1 MNERNETVKS
11 GSLPLLDVVVVAFVI
26 IGFVC
31 LLSFYGYALLPFWPD
46 EICFLQ
52 PAQNLAEGKGMGTP
66 ALDNLL
72 PGISQRTYWQPP
84 VYFLVLAVWGK
95 LVGFDVMSSR
105 LLSRVCGGGIL
116 LLLWLLAL
124 RWGICPQLA
133 LICVIWTALDLTFQ
147 YNSNLGRMDTMNAF
161 WLMACLLTFTEH
173 QRGGKIW
180 QAAAAGFFG
189 ALATL
194 THFIAVPSVL
204 TLALVLAW
212 RKRWRD
218 LLWFSFPILLGWGMW
233 FIYAAQDWQSF
244 WAQLCYQFARKGE
257 SGFAGKLLHFSF
269 LQALLPLYG
278 VFVVNSPPIWLP
290 LTLVSALAWKQRALS
305 LHGWQLAFLLAVYCS
320 AAFGGELWYVGW
332 FTPFGYLLLSLW
344 FQQAFKEN
352 RWRFAL
358 VGLCLL
364 WCSYQGFMVGQA
376 LSSVQGLKAEID
388 RFNFEL
394 AAVLPKGVQVLLHGV
409 PDPFPTLQRLRPD
422 LRLIQLSPTPMPQE
436 ALRRT
441 LRQSNFFVGLTEWG
455 QGRGVLLSNSSEPLK
470 GWLFHTPLGAWAVKL
485 HALGGET
492 FE

>member
-1 MNERNETVKS
+1 MSNLSPQKGNATKFATGYRLKSRAEKRLPKNARCSERTRFGALTWQGEVRMNERNETVKS

-66 ALDNLL
+66 ALDDLL

-105 LLSRVCGGGIL
+105 LLSRVCGVGVL

-124 RWGICPQLA
+124 RWGVCSQLA
-133 LICVIWTALDLTFQ
+133 LICIIWTALDLTFQ

-161 WLMACLLTFTEH
+161 WLMACLLAFTEH

-194 THFIAVPSVL
+194 THFIAIPSVL
-204 TLALVLAW
+204 TLGLVLAW

-218 LLWFSFPILLGWGMW
+218 LLWFSFPVLLGWGMW
-233 FIYAAQDWQSF
+233 LIYAAQDWQSF

-257 SGFAGKLLHFSF
+257 SGFG
-269 LQALLPLYG
+269 
-278 VFVVNSPPIWLP
+278 
-290 LTLVSALAWKQRALS
+290 
-305 LHGWQLAFLLAVYCS
+305 
-320 AAFGGELWYVGW
+320 
-332 FTPFGYLLLSLW
+332 
-344 FQQAFKEN
+344 
-352 RWRFAL
+352 
-358 VGLCLL
+358 
-364 WCSYQGFMVGQA
+364 
-376 LSSVQGLKAEID
+376 
-388 RFNFEL
+388 
-394 AAVLPKGVQVLLHGV
+394 
-409 PDPFPTLQRLRPD
+409 
-422 LRLIQLSPTPMPQE
+422 
-436 ALRRT
+436 
-441 LRQSNFFVGLTEWG
+441 
-455 QGRGVLLSNSSEPLK
+455 
-470 GWLFHTPLGAWAVKL
+470 
-485 HALGGET
+485 
-492 FE
+492 

>member
-1 MNERNETVKS
+1 MNERSEIMRS

-31 LLSFYGYALLPFWPD
+31 LLSFYGYALLPYFPD

-66 ALDNLL
+66 ALDDLL

-105 LLSRVCGGGIL
+105 LLSRVCGVGVL

-124 RWGICPQLA
+124 RWGVCSQLA

-161 WLMACLLTFTEH
+161 WLMACLLAFTEH
-173 QRGGKIW
+173 QRSGKIW
-180 QAAAAGFFG
+180 QATAAGFFG

-194 THFIAVPSVL
+194 THFIAIPSVL
-204 TLALVLAW
+204 TLGLVLAW

-218 LLWFSFPILLGWGMW
+218 LLWFSLPVLLGWGMW

-244 WAQLCYQFARKGE
+244 WTQLYYQFAQAFE
-257 SGFAGKLLHFSF
+257 DGFFGTLLRLFF
-269 LQALLPLYG
+269 LPSLFPFFGL
-278 VFVVNSPPIWLP
+278 FVANSPPIWFS
-290 LTLVSALAWKQRALS
+290 LTLVSFLAWKRKFLPLQ
-305 LHGWQLAFLLAVYCS
+305 GWQMALILVIYCS
-320 AAFGGELWYVGW
+320 AAFGGEPWYFGW
-332 FTPFGYLLLSLW
+332 FTPFGYLLLSLC
-344 FQQAFKEN
+344 FRQAFKEN
-352 RWRFAL
+352 RWRFVL

-364 WCSYQGFMVGQA
+364 WCSYQGFRVGQA
-376 LSSVQGLKAEID
+376 LSSVQGLKVEID

-394 AAVLPKGVQVLLHGV
+394 ATVLPRGVQVLLHGV
-409 PDPFPTLQRLRPD
+409 PDPSPTLQHLRPD
-422 LRLIQLSPTPMPQE
+422 LRFIQLFPAPMAQE
-436 ALRRT
+436 ALKRT
-441 LRQSNFFVGLTEWG
+441 LHQTDFSVGLTEWG
-455 QGRGVLLSNSSEPLK
+455 QKHGIPLRK
-470 GWLFHTPLGAWAVKL
+470 QIREWIFHASVRTWLVKL
-485 HALGGET
+485 YALKEGEVRD
-492 FE
+492 

>member
-31 LLSFYGYALLPFWPD
+31 LVSFYGYALLPFWPD

-66 ALDNLL
+66 ALDDLL

-105 LLSRVCGGGIL
+105 LLSRVCGVGVL

-124 RWGICPQLA
+124 RWGICSQIA

-147 YNSNLGRMDTMNAF
+147 YNSNIGRMDIMNAL
-161 WLMACLLTFTEH
+161 WLIACLLTFTEH

-194 THFIAVPSVL
+194 THFITIPSVL
-204 TLALVLAW
+204 TLALALAW

-218 LLWFSFPILLGWGMW
+218 LLWFFLPVLLGWGMW
-233 FIYAAQDWQSF
+233 LIYAAQDWQSF
-244 WAQLCYQFARKGE
+244 WTQLYYQFARKGE

-358 VGLCLL
+358 VGLCLF
-364 WCSYQGFMVGQA
+364 WCSYQGFRVGQA

-394 AAVLPKGVQVLLHGV
+394 ATVLPKGAQVLLHGV
-409 PDPFPTLQRLRPD
+409 PDPFPILQRLRPD
-422 LRLIQLSPTPMPQE
+422 LKLIELSPTPMQQE
-436 ALRRT
+436 ALKRT
-441 LRQSNFFVGLTEWG
+441 LRQSDFFIGITGYAQKCGVPLSKPIREWIFHASLG
-455 QGRGVLLSNSSEPLK
+455 T
-470 GWLFHTPLGAWAVKL
+470 WLVKL
-485 HALGGET
+485 HALKEGESS
-492 FE
+492 